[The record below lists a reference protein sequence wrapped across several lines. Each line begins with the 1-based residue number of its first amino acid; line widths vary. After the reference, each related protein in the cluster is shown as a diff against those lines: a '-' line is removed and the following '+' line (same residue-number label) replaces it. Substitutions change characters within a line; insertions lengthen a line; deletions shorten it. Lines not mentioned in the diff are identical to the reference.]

1 MYTALYREYR
11 PETFGEI
18 LGQDHIV
25 KILRNQIATD
35 TVSHAYLF
43 CGTRGTGKTTTARIL
58 AKGVNCQDP
67 DVNGRPCGKCPAC
80 QEIKN
85 GTFMDVIE
93 LDAASNNGVDQ
104 IRELRESVQY
114 PPTSGRKKVYIIDEV
129 HMLSKGASNAL
140 LKTLE
145 EPPENVMFILATT
158 EPEKLPATILSRC
171 LKLDFR
177 RVPEQVLVGCM
188 EKICADRGVETAPG
202 VLNMIAV
209 NADGSVRDGLSLL
222 DQCLSAG
229 QKQVSREDVLDFLG
243 TSGEEVFIELTDHVQ
258 FHRTSEALLLI
269 DRVLADGKDAKQ
281 FIKDW
286 LSHYRNLLIAKY
298 VSKPED
304 MLGMSWEN
312 IERVKAQSDSMDLP
326 VITAAIRQLSESH
339 SEAKWSSQ
347 PRVILEL
354 CAVKLSSDGA
364 PPVRQAPPQT
374 QQPQQRMQQAPQQ
387 ISRQTAPPQAPA
399 QTPPQQAQ
407 QPQQTPA
414 GQTPQQTSPQ
424 TQPPQPQQQPLQREH
439 ANPEAVNAPE
449 GARAAGAVDTDKLWH
464 EIFEDGEAAMGSFNL
479 LRSGA
484 RLTEAS
490 GSAFTVEASN
500 TTVRNYVEKN
510 RAVLENL
517 MEKHTG
523 RKMKLRCVT
532 AGAEDGPADESSM
545 STEEKAAKLEDLMG
559 IKVSIDE

>member
-1 MYTALYREYR
+1 
-11 PETFGEI
+11 
-18 LGQDHIV
+18 
-25 KILRNQIATD
+25 
-35 TVSHAYLF
+35 
-43 CGTRGTGKTTTARIL
+43 
-58 AKGVNCQDP
+58 
-67 DVNGRPCGKCPAC
+67 
-80 QEIKN
+80 
-85 GTFMDVIE
+85 
-93 LDAASNNGVDQ
+93 
-104 IRELRESVQY
+104 
-114 PPTSGRKKVYIIDEV
+114 
-129 HMLSKGASNAL
+129 
-140 LKTLE
+140 
-145 EPPENVMFILATT
+145 MFILATT

-374 QQPQQRMQQAPQQ
+374 QQSQQRVQQAPQQ
-387 ISRQTAPPQAPA
+387 ISRQTAPSQAPA

-414 GQTPQQTSPQ
+414 GQTPQQTSPK
-424 TQPPQPQQQPLQREH
+424 TQPPQPQQQPQQREH

-449 GARAAGAVDTDKLWH
+449 GARLAGAVDTDKLWH

-484 RLTEAS
+484 KLTEAS

-532 AGAEDGPADESSM
+532 AGAEDGPADESGM

>member
-364 PPVRQAPPQT
+364 PPVRQAPPQ
-374 QQPQQRMQQAPQQ
+374 PQQPQQ

-407 QPQQTPA
+407 QPQQT
-414 GQTPQQTSPQ
+414 SPQ
-424 TQPPQPQQQPLQREH
+424 TQPPQPQQQPPQREH
-439 ANPEAVNAPE
+439 ANPETVNAPE
-449 GARAAGAVDTDKLWH
+449 GARTAGAVDTDKLWH

-484 RLTEAS
+484 KLTEAS

-532 AGAEDGPADESSM
+532 AGAEDGPADESGM

>member
-364 PPVRQAPPQT
+364 PLIRQAPPQT
-374 QQPQQRMQQAPQQ
+374 QQPQQ

-414 GQTPQQTSPQ
+414 GQTSQQTSPQ
-424 TQPPQPQQQPLQREH
+424 TQPPQTQQQPQQREH

-484 RLTEAS
+484 KLTEAS

-532 AGAEDGPADESSM
+532 AGAEDGPADESGM